1 MYETDIY
8 YREITTASVIC
19 GLALLTCLLILVL
32 CVFIYRRESHKPLLG
47 RDINRYKT
55 KGLSRSQSTSYH
67 NTSANLTEDNNSNN
81 DDQDT

>member
-1 MYETDIY
+1 M
-8 YREITTASVIC
+8 
-19 GLALLTCLLILVL
+19 
-32 CVFIYRRESHKPLLG
+32 
-47 RDINRYKT
+47 NRYKT